1 MSLIKKI
8 KNYYKEEKSLLFTTP
23 SHSQGDFIPDEA
35 DDILGEKFYKSDF
48 SEIEGF
54 DNLRNPNGVIKDLQE
69 KIAQI
74 YGAQSSFILTN
85 GSTSGILAAM
95 LAVLKPNDR
104 VLIARNCHVSV
115 YNGLVLTGAV
125 PVWFVPDFDKDWLI
139 YKGIEAYKIEELL
152 HKNKNIKALILTSPT
167 YEGIFTDIEA
177 IAAVCRKYDTKLI
190 VDEAHG
196 ALLNFGDFKT
206 KPAVLSGADISVQSL
221 HKTAGAPNPCALL
234 HLSDES
240 DIPPS
245 QIQNALNIINTT
257 SPSYPLMCA
266 IEACVNF
273 LSSVEGKNKVRDL
286 LHTIEDFKREL
297 TESISF
303 YEGFNDPSKLL
314 ISVKNKDAEFISDIL
329 NNDYKIEEE
338 FSTSAAMLFIT
349 GIGTSKSKLE
359 KLAHALKDIITKY
372 DIPDKEKDTQMLKL
386 SMPEMKYL
394 PREAYFKKKKC
405 VQKNFALNQISGEC
419 IMKYPP
425 GIPLI
430 LPGEIINEN
439 LLNQCSKES
448 INICED

>member
-35 DDILGEKFYKSDF
+35 NNLLGEKFYKSDF

-69 KIAQI
+69 EIARI

-85 GSTSGILAAM
+85 GSTSGILASM
-95 LAVLKPNDR
+95 LSVLNPNDK
-104 VLIARNCHVSV
+104 VLIARNSHISV

-125 PVWFVPDFDKDWLI
+125 PVWFVPDYDEDWRI
-139 YKGIEAYKIEELL
+139 YKGIEPDAIEKLL
-152 HKNKNIKALILTSPT
+152 VENQNTKALILTSPT
-167 YEGIFTDIEA
+167 YEGIFSDIDG
-177 IAAVCRKYDTKLI
+177 IAAVCKKYNTKLI

-206 KPAVLSGADISVQSL
+206 KNAIHLGADISVQSL

-234 HLSDES
+234 HLSEKS
-240 DIPPS
+240 EIMPF
-245 QIQNALNIINTT
+245 QIQNALNILNTT

-266 IEACVNF
+266 VEACISF
-273 LSSVEGKNKVRDL
+273 LSSDEGKNKVRDL
-286 LHTIEDFKREL
+286 LHAIEDFKREL
-297 TESISF
+297 PESVTI

-314 ISVKNKDAEFISDIL
+314 ISVKNKDAEFIADIL

-338 FSTSAAMLFIT
+338 FSTSTAMLFIT
-349 GIGTSKSKLE
+349 GIGTTELKL
-359 KLAHALKDIITKY
+359 KRLTYALKDIITKF
-372 DIPDKEKDTQMLKL
+372 DIPDRKNENHLRNLHQ
-386 SMPEMKYL
+386 PEIKYL
-394 PREAYFKKKKC
+394 PRDAYFKKKKC
-405 VQKNFALNQISGEC
+405 VQQKSALNKICAEC

-430 LPGEIINEN
+430 VPGEIINEDI
-439 LLNQCSKES
+439 LKQCNTES
-448 INICED
+448 IEICED